1 MNYLKGYLKL
11 YFKLSAIAMYSTLH
25 KLSWI
30 DSNYKNHKKAFE
42 YQEYKTSPPKTIFQ
56 INKIV

>member
-1 MNYLKGYLKL
+1 MNYLKGYSKL
-11 YFKLSAIAMYSTLH
+11 YFKLSTIAMYSTLH

-42 YQEYKTSPPKTIFQ
+42 YQEYKTSPPKTIF
-56 INKIV
+56 